1 MGEPEFRLANPPP
14 ITLLEIYIMLSVK
27 VQQLPY
33 IGPRKLR
40 KQETNRFVVKWIDG
54 SDMKFMAF
62 KRDSAACAFLN
73 TLVDAGYQARI
84 LMK

>member
-1 MGEPEFRLANPPP
+1 MNQ
-14 ITLLEIYIMLSVK
+14 SVK

-33 IGPRKLR
+33 IAPRKPR
-40 KQETNRFVVKWIDG
+40 KQEPHRFVVKWIDG
-54 SDMKFMAF
+54 MDMKFMAF

-73 TLVDAGYQARI
+73 KLVEEGYQARI

>member
-1 MGEPEFRLANPPP
+1 MS
-14 ITLLEIYIMLSVK
+14 SVK

-33 IGPRKLR
+33 IGPRKAR

-54 SDMKFMAF
+54 YDMKFQCF
-62 KRDSAACAFLN
+62 KRDSAAVKFLN
-73 TLVDAGYQARI
+73 TLVADGYQARI

>member
-1 MGEPEFRLANPPP
+1 MS
-14 ITLLEIYIMLSVK
+14 TVK
-27 VQQLPY
+27 VTQLPY

-40 KQETNRFVVKWIDG
+40 KQENSHSVVKWIDG
-54 SDMKFMAF
+54 HHMKFQAF

-73 TLVDAGYQARI
+73 KLVADGYDARI